1 MNCVIFVLMKQKY
14 FKDIALP
21 MLGLGAMRL
30 PQAEDGSIDKAQVM
44 QMVDYAMSHGINYF
58 DTAWPYHGGMSELV
72 IGEALSRYPR
82 ESFFLA
88 DKFPGHQTA
97 DTYEP
102 AVIFEHQLRKCRVDY
117 FDFYLLHN
125 VYEKSIDVY
134 LDPKW
139 GIGEYFV
146 SQRAAGR
153 IRHLGFS
160 CHAEPEALEAFL
172 DTPLGREMEFCQIQL
187 NYLDWSLQDARRKC
201 EILSKRGIPIWV
213 MEPLRGGAL
222 AKLAPVADAFRWL
235 LTVPDVT
242 LILSG
247 MSNMEQLV
255 ENTGIFEKPEPLAQD
270 EVDALY
276 AKAEGLKQ
284 SVPCTACRYCC
295 DGCPMELDIP
305 SLIHSYNDLKLG
317 FSFTPIMKIETFPEG
332 KRPADC
338 LGCGACAQACP
349 QGIDIPSVLADFTT
363 LLGAHPS
370 WSQICRERAEAA
382 RRVAEM
388 E

>member
-1 MNCVIFVLMKQKY
+1 MKQSK
-14 FKDIALP
+14 FKDVTLP
-21 MLGLGAMRL
+21 MLGMGAMRL
-30 PQAEDGSIDKAQVM
+30 PQAADGSIDKEQVTE
-44 QMVDYAMSHGINYF
+44 MVDWAMAHGVNYF
-58 DTAWPYHGGMSELV
+58 DTAWPYHGGLSEVV
-72 IGEALSRYPR
+72 IGEALQRYPR

-88 DKFPGHQTA
+88 DKYPGHQIAESYDPA
-97 DTYEP
+97 D
-102 AVIFEHQLRKCRVDY
+102 IFEKQLKKCKVDY

-125 VYEKSIDVY
+125 IYEKSMEVY

-139 GIGEYFV
+139 GIGDYFKN
-146 SQRAAGR
+146 QRASGR

-160 CHAEPEALEAFL
+160 CHAEADALEAFL

-187 NYLDWSLQDARRKC
+187 NYLDWSLQNARRKC
-201 EILSKRGIPIWV
+201 EILSERGIAIWV

-235 LTVPDVT
+235 LTVPEVT

-247 MSNMEQLV
+247 MSNMAQLK
-255 ENTGIFEKPEPLAQD
+255 ENIEIFEDIAPLDKA
-270 EVDALY
+270 EVETLY

-305 SLIHSYNDLKLG
+305 GLIHSYNDLKLG
-317 FSFTPIMKIETFPEG
+317 FSFTPIMKVESLPEG

-349 QGIDIPSVLADFTT
+349 QGIDIPSVLSEFST
-363 LLGAHPS
+363 LLTTHPS
-370 WSQICRERAEAA
+370 WAQICRERAEAA
-382 RRVAEM
+382 RRLAENS
-388 E
+388 